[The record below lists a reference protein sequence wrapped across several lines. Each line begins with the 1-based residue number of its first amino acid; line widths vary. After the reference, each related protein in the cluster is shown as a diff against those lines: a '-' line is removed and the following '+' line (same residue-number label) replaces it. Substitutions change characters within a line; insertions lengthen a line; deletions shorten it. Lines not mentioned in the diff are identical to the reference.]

1 MSPHDTT
8 YRWTAADQK
17 LAAVYIKQAEGLR
30 ASAQSIVKELPER
43 IQRWGKYRV
52 HKERNVVRSAW
63 AAGRISKDRLRDSS
77 YVRVC
82 SSFSIV

>member
-1 MSPHDTT
+1 MSPYEAS
-8 YRWTAADQK
+8 YRWTAAERR

-30 ASAQSIVKELPER
+30 ASAQSIAKELPEQ

-77 YVRVC
+77 YVRV
-82 SSFSIV
+82 